1 MMRKILIPLASRS
14 ETVKLAPVI
23 KLLRDE
29 YAQQL
34 ATRWIHIGPNPDLVW
49 QTGALFGLTPHRQ
62 IPTDENEDDLHAL
75 SFQISKTISDELD
88 EQRPDLLLVQGD
100 SLQAVLSAQQG
111 FIRRIPIV
119 HIDAGRRANGSEID
133 YQKESNRRMLSALA
147 TFHCVANAETASNLR
162 SEGFPSYEIGITGNP
177 IVDAAQ
183 LVARTG
189 LLPDLSQERGVPV
202 SLTQKKLLVV
212 IQSPDT
218 PRSRISEFAFAIA
231 NLARDHKG
239 ILFTIIADA
248 DQRGAR
254 ELTSILG
261 NHPQVRF
268 VPPMHYLHFAKAVK
282 AHHLVLTD
290 SSDIQYEVVALGTPA
305 LLMRPAGE
313 RQMTLCN
320 HDDQQIGCS
329 QRSIVDGVTDILS
342 TNGRLEQLTQQPN
355 PLGDGK
361 ASSRIGRLLANWSR
375 NNILTPRA
383 FEPFTTLNTV
393 PLRADGSPRRYH
405 TSF

>member
-1 MMRKILIPLASRS
+1 MRKIFIPLASRS
-14 ETVKLAPVI
+14 ETVKIAPVI
-23 KLLRDE
+23 KLLKRE
-29 YAQQL
+29 YARQL
-34 ATRWIHIGPNPDLVW
+34 DTRWIHIGPNPDLVW
-49 QTGALFGLTPHRQ
+49 QTGALFGLSPDRQ
-62 IPTDENEDDLHAL
+62 IPTDDHEDNLHAL
-75 SFQISKTISDELD
+75 SFQISKTVSDELD

-119 HIDAGRRANGSEID
+119 HIDAGRRANGAEID

-147 TFHCVANAETASNLR
+147 TFHCVANAETARNLR

-183 LVARTG
+183 LVAQTG
-189 LLPDLSQERGVPV
+189 LLENSPKDLHISYATGG
-202 SLTQKKLLVV
+202 SKLLVV

-231 NLARDHKG
+231 DLAQDHADVK
-239 ILFTIIADA
+239 FTIVADA
-248 DQRGAR
+248 HQRGAR

-282 AHHLVLTD
+282 SHDLVLTD
-290 SSDIQYEVVALGTPA
+290 STDIQYEVIALGTPA
-305 LLMRPAGE
+305 LLMRPISEAQSPLPD
-313 RQMTLCN
+313 R
-320 HDDQQIGCS
+320 DDQRIGCS
-329 QRSIVDGVTDILS
+329 RALIVDGVTQILS
-342 TNGRLEQLTQQPN
+342 TPERLEQLSQQPN

-361 ASSRIGRLLANWSR
+361 ASTRIGRLLANWSR

-383 FEPFTTLNTV
+383 FEPFSPRSPTL
-393 PLRADGSPRRYH
+393 LRADGTPRRYH

>member
-1 MMRKILIPLASRS
+1 MRKIFIPLASRS
-14 ETVKLAPVI
+14 ETIKIAPVI
-23 KLLRDE
+23 KLLKDE

-34 ATRWIHIGPNPDLVW
+34 TTRWIHIGPNPDLVW
-49 QTGALFGLTPHRQ
+49 QTGALFGLTPNRQ
-62 IPTDENEDDLHAL
+62 IPTDGNEDDLHAL
-75 SFQISKTISDELD
+75 SFQISKTVSDELD
-88 EQRPDLLLVQGD
+88 EQRPDLILVQGD
-100 SLQAVLSAQQG
+100 SMQAVLSAQQG

-119 HIDAGRRANGSEID
+119 HIDAGRRANGTEID

-189 LLPDLSQERGVPV
+189 LLEGPAQDRGTPV
-202 SLTQKKLLVV
+202 SLAHAKLLVV

-231 NLARDHKG
+231 SLAKDHSG
-239 ILFTIIADA
+239 VQFTIIADTH
-248 DQRGAR
+248 QRGTR

-261 NHPQVRF
+261 SHPQVRF
-268 VPPMHYLHFAKAVK
+268 VPPMHYLNFAKTVK
-282 AHHLVLTD
+282 AHDLVLTD

-305 LLMRPAGE
+305 LLMRSATE
-313 RQMTLCN
+313 
-320 HDDQQIGCS
+320 DQTPLGAQAEQRIGCS
-329 QRSIVDGVTDILS
+329 QQSIVDGVTQILAMPE
-342 TNGRLEQLTQQPN
+342 RFQQLSQQPN

-383 FEPFTTLNTV
+383 FEPFSTLSTT
-393 PLRADGSPRRYH
+393 PLRADGTPRRYH

>member
-1 MMRKILIPLASRS
+1 MRKVLIPLASRS
-14 ETVKLAPVI
+14 ETIKIAPVI
-23 KLLRDE
+23 RLLKNE

-34 ATRWIHIGPNPDLVW
+34 DTRWIHIGPNPDLVW
-49 QTGALFGLTPHRQ
+49 QTGALFGLTPNRQ
-62 IPTDENEDDLHAL
+62 IPTDDHEDDLHEL
-75 SFQISKTISDELD
+75 SFQISKNVSDELD
-88 EQRPDLLLVQGD
+88 EQHPDLLLVQGD

-119 HIDAGRRANGSEID
+119 HIDAGRRANGAEID

-162 SEGFPSYEIGITGNP
+162 GEGFPPYEIGITGNP

-189 LLPDLSQERGVPV
+189 LLESAPKEHHPPA
-202 SLTQKKLLVV
+202 SLAHAKLLVV

-218 PRSRISEFAFAIA
+218 PRSRITEFAFAIA
-231 NLARDHKG
+231 TIAQHHPG
-239 ILFTIIADA
+239 IQFTIIAHA
-248 DQRGAR
+248 QQRGAR

-261 NHPQVRF
+261 NHPQMRF
-268 VPPMHYLHFAKAVK
+268 VSPMHYLHFARTVK
-282 AHHLVLTD
+282 AHDVVLTD

-305 LLMRPAGE
+305 LLMRPNNESQAALQGQE
-313 RQMTLCN
+313 
-320 HDDQQIGCS
+320 DQRIGCS
-329 QRSIVDGVTDILS
+329 QQSIVNGVRDVLS
-342 TNGRLEQLTQQPN
+342 MPERFQQLSQQPN

-383 FEPFTTLNTV
+383 FEPFSPVSTV
-393 PLRADGSPRRYH
+393 PLRADGTPRRYH